1 MGNRPFGF
9 CFNTS
14 TIRGQG
20 LTLLEMVEVV
30 AEAGYDGIEP
40 WIRELDQLVA
50 RGGSLSGFGRRV
62 TAAGLAIPNV
72 IGFFEWAVD
81 DAERRAAGLAEAR
94 RAMEICVA
102 VGCPRLAAPPS
113 GVTDVS
119 VPLPRLVERYRVL
132 LELGDEIGVVPMVEF
147 WGASRTL
154 ARLGEAA
161 YVAIESGHRRA
172 CVLADVFHMYKSDSP
187 HAGLRLIGPET
198 LGLVHVNDYPEE
210 PSRSEVSD
218 ADRVYPGE
226 GIAPFH
232 QILRDLAGAGYK
244 GMLSLELFNAS
255 YWQQAAAT
263 VARTGLASMQ
273 ALVAAHLAC

>member
-81 DAERRAAGLAEAR
+81 DAERRAAGLTEAR